1 MVIKKCLGEACVKE
15 SVIFNMSKKQ
25 GGEIDERGIFIWTYN
40 CAFWH

>member
-1 MVIKKCLGEACVKE
+1 MLGRSMCKG
-15 SVIFNMSKKQ
+15 IGNFNMSKNQ